1 MTAPA
6 IMAGVRLVKAG
17 PCGMFWPECVQRPT
31 RDVSLTEALARI
43 YESRGNTDRAAGFPA
58 ARARPRYGFLTGAGA
73 FFVGFL
79 SSSSCIFSDDGS
91 SCSDLRTFPVI
102 ASTWT
107 SSTPFLP
114 ATLMSYE

>member
-31 RDVSLTEALARI
+31 RDVPLTEALARI
-43 YESRGNTDRAAGFPA
+43 YESRGNTHRAEGFPA
-58 ARARPRYGFLTGAGA
+58 ARARPYYGFLTGAA
-73 FFVGFL
+73 ACFAGFL
-79 SSSSCIFSDDGS
+79 SSSSSRFFSDDGS
-91 SCSDLRTFPVI
+91 SCSDLRTLPVI
-102 ASTWT
+102 ASTWI

-114 ATLMSYE
+114 TTLMS